1 MNQKLAGL
9 VLPDET
15 PVEDDPAPQATEAAP
30 VARSWLRDRIAR
42 KGTSDLAFA
51 FGGLGLAL
59 TCALFPW
66 YIFFNQEKFGIR
78 PLQFEGRND
87 LTAIKGEA
95 PDLTGMRL
103 PLSMDAPGLDF
114 LATGNVPDE
123 PVVPAKLSRQ
133 PFPGDA
139 ITFRLVHAAHGRA
152 MIEDDAGFWIVQR
165 GSKLPDGSKVSSI
178 ERRGDEWVLVTS
190 SNKEIPLT
198 P

>member
-1 MNQKLAGL
+1 MSQKLAGL

-15 PVEDDPAPQATEAAP
+15 PVEEEVIAETPAETGAN
-30 VARSWLRDRIAR
+30 RGWLRERISR
-42 KGTSDLAFA
+42 KGVSDLGFA

-66 YIFFNQEKFGIR
+66 YIFFNQDKFGIK
-78 PLQFEGRND
+78 PLQFEGRTD
-87 LTAIKGEA
+87 LTAMKGEA

-103 PLSMDAPGLDF
+103 PLSMSAPGIDF

-123 PVVPAKLSRQ
+123 PVVPASLSGQ

-139 ITFRLVHAAHGRA
+139 VTFRLVHAGRGRA

-165 GSKLPDGSKVSSI
+165 GSKLPDGSSVAAI
-178 ERRGDEWVLVTS
+178 EKRGDNWVLITS
-190 SNKEIPLT
+190 ANREIPLT